1 MADRRPAP
9 APEEKSS
16 RASALTSAAQYV
28 LAMAKWIV
36 LAAILGA
43 GCGAVGAAFHLS
55 IDGVT
60 ALRGQHPWLIWLL
73 APAGVLTLLL
83 YRLCRVDLD
92 AGTNLIFRAV
102 TEGQRIP
109 PLLAP
114 LIFIGTVL
122 SHLFGA
128 SVGREGAALQL
139 GGSIGR
145 SFGKLVRVD
154 EADVRTLT
162 MAGMTACFSALF
174 GTPLAAIFFVLEVTV
189 VGTIRYYAFL
199 PCGVAAYVA
208 YLVSGLMGVEPMAY
222 TLNDPIGLTGLT
234 ALQVAGLG
242 AVTGLVGAVFC
253 LAIHGAEHALKRLVP
268 SPYVRIALGGAAMS
282 LLVWGFQLYSYAGAG
297 SSLITLA
304 TQGVAN
310 PWAFLIKMALTVLC
324 VSVGFRGG
332 EIVPTLFI
340 GATFGCVF
348 GPVLGLPAGLSAGV
362 GMISTFCAVTN
373 APIASL
379 FLAVELFGLGQ
390 PALFAIAVVASF
402 VTSAYTS
409 LYTSQSTIYSKI
421 KQKMFRS
428 SD

>member
-1 MADRRPAP
+1 MGKKDESARSQRRAMMA
-9 APEEKSS
+9 
-16 RASALTSAAQYV
+16 SAAQYV
-28 LAMAKWIV
+28 FAMAKWLV
-36 LAAILGA
+36 LAAVLGA

-60 ALRGQHPWLIWLL
+60 GLREQHPWIIWLL

-83 YRLCRVDLD
+83 YRWCRVDLD

-114 LIFIGTVL
+114 LIFVGTVF

-139 GGSIGR
+139 GGSMGR
-145 SFGKLVRVD
+145 SFGKLIRVD

-162 MAGMTACFSALF
+162 MAGMAACFAALF

-189 VGTIRYYAFL
+189 VGTVRYYAFL
-199 PCGVAAYVA
+199 PCGVAAYVG
-208 YLVSGLMGVEPMAY
+208 YLISRWMGAKPMAFV
-222 TLNDPIGLTGLT
+222 LSDSVGLTGLT

-253 LAIHGAEHALKRLVP
+253 LAIHGAEHGLKRLLP
-268 SPYVRIALGGAAMS
+268 NPYVRIALGGAAMS
-282 LLVWGFQLYSYAGAG
+282 LLVWGFGLQDYAGAG
-297 SSLITLA
+297 GRLITLA
-304 TQGVAN
+304 TQGSADT
-310 PWAFLIKMALTVLC
+310 WAFLLKMGLTVLC

-340 GATFGCVF
+340 GACFGCVF
-348 GPVLGLPAGLSAGV
+348 GPVLGLPPGLSAGV

-409 LYTSQSTIYSKI
+409 LYTSQTTTYSKI
-421 KQKMFRS
+421 KHKMFRS
-428 SD
+428 PE